1 MKTIILI
8 FYRAIALTSLALL
21 FACSGVEKGVKSD
34 EAENQIVIEEGDK
47 KKLALEHFID
57 GNVLENQGNFSLAVK
72 EYERAL
78 LYDTSAG
85 LHYALARAYM
95 NTNQLNLALSN
106 VKQAIRLDS
115 SQVDYYDL
123 LADVFSYGKQADS
136 AAAALELAMNVDPKN
151 IQIQYKLARLYETKR
166 PLKAIEI
173 YEKITDNIGPDWSVL
188 YRISELYRKLNNT
201 EGTIAAIERLL
212 TVDPSNVGIKKTLI
226 QYYILS
232 KRYDDALN
240 LCSEIIEIMP
250 SDIEIRQYKS
260 QILLEQNKWVEAANE
275 YEYII
280 SQPEINLD
288 DKINI
293 GATFFI
299 KAISDSTLLP
309 LAKSIFTK
317 LDSDTSYWHIKLYLG
332 AIALSEK
339 DDSVAIEN
347 FRYVTE
353 NANWNVDAWIRLG
366 GLYFDNRKYSE
377 SEKVMR
383 EAIVS
388 FPENFAVNLILGLSL
403 AQNSKYSDALPYLKR
418 AVDLNQ
424 NDINALSAYA
434 FTLNQLKDDDKAIFY
449 LQRAL
454 SLEPND
460 VNLIGQLALIYNAK
474 RVYEKSDSLYER
486 ALELDPGNGLI
497 SNNFAYS
504 FSVRGVNLERA
515 LSMVNIA
522 LETDSMNSAYL
533 DTKGWVLYKLGNYA
547 DAKIFIE
554 RAIEL
559 GGESAVLV
567 DHLADTE
574 FKLGNNA
581 KAIELWNKA
590 FELDPTK
597 KEIEKKIE
605 KGEP

>member
-8 FYRAIALTSLALL
+8 FYRTIALTSLALL
-21 FACSGVEKGVKSD
+21 FACSGVEKGIKSD

-201 EGTIAAIERLL
+201 EGTIEAIERLL